1 MGRKKTFAL
10 DYHLML
16 APGILLLVLFSVV
29 PMFGI
34 VIAFQQYSPGR
45 GIFHSEWTGLDNIR
59 YMFQLRDSG
68 LIFRNTLFIAIMKIA
83 GNLAVPIVFALLLN
97 ELRMRLFK
105 RIVQTVVYLPHFLSW
120 VILAGILTDILG
132 YKGLVNQLLSVFDIE
147 PILFFASNKWFPAI
161 LIGSEVWK
169 EFGFNTIV
177 FLAAL
182 AGISPALYEAAA
194 LDGAGRWQ
202 RLRHVTLPGMLP
214 VIVLLATLGLGNV
227 LNAGFD
233 QVFNLYNPVVYES
246 GDIIDTYV
254 YRSGL
259 MDAQYGLATA
269 VGLLKSVVSFVLIIC
284 SYVLASRFA
293 NYRIF

>member
-68 LIFRNTLFIAIMKIA
+68 LIFRNTLFIAIMKIV

-202 RLRHVTLPGMLP
+202 RLRHVTLPGMIP